1 MKQVLLILLFLSVQ
15 AFSQSREYSGIVVDK
30 SDQSPIPGVE
40 VSYGDSSQAGTLTDF
55 DGKFTIKV
63 PDSVKV
69 LTFRFLGYKEFH
81 YKPGKEKFI
90 TIQLKE
96 ECTICQL
103 DARKT
108 GANLVSGI
116 LNTPV
121 GGEFYISFPV
131 KYTGLVFET
140 GMGYQT
146 DLKDNTW
153 LNAHFDLK
161 YLISNCDFRTDIHT
175 TYKQLKYDNYTE
187 AETYSIESL
196 WDLHSIKLYA
206 GYAHINF
213 ANPDKRID
221 SGGLVLGAQKR
232 FYKRYF
238 RFYLTG
244 KTAIY
249 KDLNEFE
256 LKFEA
261 QYRRWYSFV
270 KFYNLDNFN
279 EITLGVGYHFYYRL
293 HKRKH

>member
-1 MKQVLLILLFLSVQ
+1 MQV
-15 AFSQSREYSGIVVDK
+15 FSQWREYSGIVVDK
-30 SDQSPIPGVE
+30 SDQSPIPGVVVTDE
-40 VSYGDSSQAGTLTDF
+40 TGKIGVSTDF
-55 DGKFTIKV
+55 DGKFKIKV

-69 LTFRFLGYKEFH
+69 LIFRFLGYKELR
-81 YKPGKEKFI
+81 YKLGKEKFI

-96 ECTICQL
+96 ECTICKL
-103 DARKT
+103 DVRRT
-108 GANLVSGI
+108 GLNFVSGI

-131 KYTGLVFET
+131 KYTGWVFET
-140 GMGYQT
+140 GIGYQT

-153 LNAHFDLK
+153 LNTHFDLN
-161 YLISNCDFRTDIHT
+161 YFISNCDFRTDIHA
-175 TYKQLKYDNYTE
+175 TYKQLKYDYYTE
-187 AETYSIESL
+187 AEAYSMESL

-206 GYAHINF
+206 GYAHIDF
-213 ANPDKRID
+213 QNPDKNVD

-256 LKFEA
+256 VKFEVK
-261 QYRRWYSFV
+261 YRHWRTFI
-270 KFYNLDNFN
+270 KFYNVENFN